1 MNMAGAKSLFGG
13 LRGKMLL
20 IGIVPVLLLGA
31 VMGFI
36 WASFQSVQ
44 DQVDHVTGEVTSA
57 AAASYQ
63 AEVGAS
69 ELLAW
74 TQQAMR
80 EGDPAKRS
88 QALKEASDASK
99 KVADG
104 LQILASM
111 DLDGQGDELAKN
123 IGSRNAELAKAITPI
138 HELLGKNTMLATEQ
152 AVELYDE
159 KVPTA
164 AAALAKSMD
173 DFGAFRDNEVASS
186 KDAVSS
192 KGSQVRNTIL
202 WGGVISLVVS
212 VFAAFMLSGKLVA
225 RVRALLDVLSVSRET
240 SDLTVRVPEAGADEI
255 TEIAKASNAL
265 LGTLNQ
271 IIGEVNSGAIQLDTG
286 ASQVS
291 EGSQSIAQGAS
302 EQAAAIQQ
310 INASV
315 QQISDMIEQ
324 SSQNAKKASDIAH
337 GSKSSADRGQA
348 EMTEMSRAMAEI
360 KQSSGRIS
368 QIIQVIDDIA
378 FQTNLLALNAAV
390 EAARAGEAGKGFA
403 VVAEEVRNLA
413 RRSAEA
419 AKDTSTIIS
428 ESSTRADRGV
438 EIAAKVGTSLTEIAT
453 GTGSVSTLLS
463 DIAKASG
470 EQATGIREI
479 NKGVTHLDQVTQ
491 QNAAN
496 SEEFAASAEEMSG
509 QVSSLRELVCRFK
522 VDSTGTSQPSSGAP
536 VAGRI
541 GQQSTERSHANS
553 EAA

>member
-1 MNMAGAKSLFGG
+1 MAGIKTLVGG

-36 WASFQSVQ
+36 WISFQNVQ
-44 DQVDHVTGEVTSA
+44 GQVDHVTGEVTSA

-111 DLDGQGDELAKN
+111 DLDGQGDELAKV
-123 IGSRNAELAKAITPI
+123 IGIRNAELAKAITPI

-152 AVELYDE
+152 AVEKYDE
-159 KVPTA
+159 SVPAA

-173 DFGAFRDNEVASS
+173 DFGSFRDTEVATS
-186 KDAVSS
+186 KDAVAA

-202 WGGVISLVVS
+202 WGGVVSLVVS
-212 VFAAFMLSGKLVA
+212 VLAAIVLSGKLVA
-225 RVRALLDVLSVSRET
+225 RVRALLDVLGVSRET
-240 SDLTVRVPEAGADEI
+240 NDLTLRVAESGADEI
-255 TEIAKASNAL
+255 TEIAKAANAL

-315 QQISDMIEQ
+315 QQISGMIEQ
-324 SSQNAKKASDIAH
+324 SSQNAMKASDIAR
-337 GSKSSADRGQA
+337 GSKSSADRGQT

-360 KQSSGRIS
+360 KQSSGRIG

-428 ESSTRADRGV
+428 ESATRADRGV
-438 EIAAKVGTSLTEIAT
+438 EIAAKVGTSLTEIAD
-453 GTGSVSTLLS
+453 GTSSVSTLLS

-470 EQATGIREI
+470 EQASGMREI

-496 SEEFAASAEEMSG
+496 SEEFAASAEEMSS
-509 QVSSLRELVCRFK
+509 QVTSLRNLVCKFK
-522 VDSTGTSQPSSGAP
+522 VEASEPDAGTGGAS
-536 VAGRI
+536 VIGRI
-541 GQQSTERSHANS
+541 GAGTQCAEPSLTD
-553 EAA
+553 AA

>member
-1 MNMAGAKSLFGG
+1 MARLKTLFGG

-36 WASFQSVQ
+36 WVSFQNVQ
-44 DQVDHVTGEVTSA
+44 GRVDHVTGEVTSA

-99 KVADG
+99 KIADG
-104 LQILASM
+104 LQTLSAM
-111 DLDGQGDELAKN
+111 DLDGQGNELAQT
-123 IGSRNAELAKAITPI
+123 IGVRNAELAKAITPI

-159 KVPTA
+159 KIPTA
-164 AAALAKSMD
+164 AGALAKSMD
-173 DFGAFRDNEVASS
+173 DFGGFRDAEVASS
-186 KDAVSS
+186 KDAVAA

-202 WGGVISLVVS
+202 WGGMVSLVVS
-212 VFAAFMLSGKLVA
+212 VLAAVVLSGKLVA
-225 RVRALLDVLSVSRET
+225 RVRALLDVLGVSRET
-240 SDLTVRVPEAGADEI
+240 NDLTLRVAESGADEI
-255 TEIAKASNAL
+255 TEIAKAANAL

-315 QQISDMIEQ
+315 QQISGMIEQ

-337 GSKSSADRGQA
+337 GSKSSADRGQT

-360 KQSSGRIS
+360 KQSSGRIG

-419 AKDTSTIIS
+419 AKDTSAIIS
-428 ESSTRADRGV
+428 ESATRADRGV
-438 EIAAKVGTSLTEIAT
+438 EIAAKVGTSLTEIAD
-453 GTGSVSTLLS
+453 GTSSVSTLLS
-463 DIAKASG
+463 DIARASG
-470 EQATGIREI
+470 EQATGMREI
-479 NKGVTHLDQVTQ
+479 NKGVTHLDNVTQ

-496 SEEFAASAEEMSG
+496 SEEFAASAEEMSS
-509 QVSSLRELVCRFK
+509 QVTSLRDLVCKFK
-522 VDSTGTSQPSSGAP
+522 VEAIDDGYSAAVSHI
-536 VAGRI
+536 AGRM
-541 GQQSTERSHANS
+541 STKSS
-553 EAA
+553 AAGSSNKNAA